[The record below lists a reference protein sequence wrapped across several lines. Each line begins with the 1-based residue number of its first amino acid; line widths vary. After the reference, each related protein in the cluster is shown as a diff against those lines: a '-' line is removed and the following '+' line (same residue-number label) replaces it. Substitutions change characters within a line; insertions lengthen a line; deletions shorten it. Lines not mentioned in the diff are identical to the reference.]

1 MEARGFFFAD
11 GSEIKFK
18 EWDTR
23 EGTTPMHGRI
33 ATLGKCRNTRKRE
46 KLIAKLNKEIGANL
60 THKKQYEDLM

>member
-11 GSEIKFK
+11 KSEIKFK

-23 EGTTPMHGRI
+23 EGLTPMHGRI